1 MALWSRVLERLSRP
15 AGEVRA
21 ENLRAW
27 TLTLPGV
34 IPISAVE
41 PRRHN
46 RVAGVVQN
54 IRIDPSEGTGTIEAT
69 INDGSGQMV
78 ARWLGRS
85 SLKGIRLGTGLI
97 MERLPGRG
105 GRDELVILNPHY
117 ELVPGPE
124 RV

>member
-15 AGEVRA
+15 AGEIRA

-27 TLTLPGV
+27 AGTLPGV
-34 IPISAVE
+34 TPISAAE

-46 RVAGVVQN
+46 RVAGVIQN

-69 INDGSGQMV
+69 INDGSGPMV

-97 MERLPGRG
+97 MEGIAGRG
-105 GRDELVILNPHY
+105 EGDELVILNPHY

-124 RV
+124 RG